1 MTCLF
6 SFTACGNKGTTE
18 NLSKGETAKGT
29 ASIADGSDTG
39 SIQAAAKEPGVT
51 VKAEPVVTET
61 DADAMRTDEEG
72 NIIIDAGN
80 ESVKLTEN
88 EDGTGTAVI
97 TKEDG
102 TEIEVAVKKDNS
114 GKLVVDTTKDITV
127 MQPSAGGGSA
137 DTPAVTTS
145 KLKVDDNGNVRVVT
159 TATPIPTATLKAT
172 ETPTPAPTQIPTV
185 AEPTQ
190 PVITARPTSTP
201 KPTKAPTPTATE
213 KPKPTA
219 TETPKSEIDSK
230 SSETC
235 EHKHLI
241 SVTEQRTITKPAWD
255 EEVKKKIGTEECRGC
270 GQYEI
275 DFEEAWEA
283 HDTDKLVEYYL
294 TGHSQKDIDTFYKQA
309 EKYGLEWLVYESG
322 DGTCHEFFIGHCTD
336 CDGGANWGDC
346 RIERVVDVIHH
357 DETAFTDDIIVG
369 SYCKDCKT
377 WIWREDGNL
386 KTPAP

>member
-1 MTCLF
+1 MKKAKRKAFVSALIMTCLF

-29 ASIADGSDTG
+29 ASIADGSDTS
-39 SIQAAAKEPGVT
+39 SIQAAAKEQGVT

-61 DADAMRTDEEG
+61 DSDAMRTDEEG

-137 DTPAVTTS
+137 DAPAVITS

-185 AEPTQ
+185 AETTQ
-190 PVITARPTSTP
+190 PVITVRPTSTP
-201 KPTKAPTPTATE
+201 KPTKAPTPTTGVTNRPTVTE
-213 KPKPTA
+213 APVTV
-219 TETPKSEIDSK
+219 EECS
-230 SSETC
+230 
-235 EHKHLI
+235 HKNTV
-241 SVTEQRTITKPAWD
+241 SVTETRTSTTPAWD
-255 EEVKKKIGTEECRGC
+255 EEITEKIWTEECRGC
-270 GQYEI
+270 GQCEL

-283 HDTDKLVEYYL
+283 HDIKKLAELYL
-294 TGHSQKDIDTFYKQA
+294 TGHKQ
-309 EKYGLEWLVYESG
+309 E
-322 DGTCHEFFIGHCTD
+322 
-336 CDGGANWGDC
+336 
-346 RIERVVDVIHH
+346 
-357 DETAFTDDIIVG
+357 
-369 SYCKDCKT
+369 
-377 WIWREDGNL
+377 
-386 KTPAP
+386 